1 MKSFFAFL
9 GRLFKALF
17 NGGIIPPTTTMTQ
30 STPKPISSSNENA
43 PVAPAPVVP
52 NPDILAPDWDTQ
64 QHAYHNVRV
73 LCDLAGLTFEQKNI
87 ICACIYQE
95 SRFKIGIKHANV
107 SNGVVES
114 TDYGICQIN
123 DYYHIGAGKDFPSAE
138 YVLDNPDKAVAWM
151 IQMYQRGSI
160 GQWVSYSSG
169 AYRQWLVP
177 SSPMWL
183 LAK

>member
-1 MKSFFAFL
+1 MWAFIKKFFS
-9 GRLFKALF
+9 ALIK
-17 NGGIIPPTTTMTQ
+17 GGIIPPTTTMPNNTQ
-30 STPKPISSSNENA
+30 QSPSSSNES
-43 PVAPAPVVP
+43 APVVP
-52 NPDILAPDWDTQ
+52 TAPNPDTLAPDWSTQ
-64 QHAYHNVRV
+64 KNAYHNTRV
-73 LCDLAGLTFEQKNI
+73 LCDFAGLNVEQKNI

-95 SRFKIGIKHANV
+95 SRFLIDVKHANV

-123 DYYHIGAGKDFPSAE
+123 DYYHIGAGKDFPSVE
-138 YVLDNPDKAVAWM
+138 YVLDNPDKVVAWM
-151 IQMYQRGSI
+151 IRMYQQGHI

-177 SSPMWL
+177 SSPMWG